1 MQLKGQSFLIDTHVH
16 TSEVSPCGKVSAEE
30 MVRYYKDAGYQ
41 GIIIT
46 DHYYD
51 GYFELLGD
59 QPWEA
64 KVQKFLSGYRAAL
77 EEGERIG
84 LHVMLGMELRF
95 HESVEDYL
103 VYGIDE
109 DFLVENPEL
118 YKHTLESFKKLIDN
132 HNILIFQ
139 AHPFRVGL
147 KPADPDLL
155 HGVEVFNGN
164 PRHDS
169 HNDLAYEFAAKNGL
183 LMIAGS
189 DAHQPQDVGRVGI
202 CLPHPI
208 CSASELVE
216 YYREFKQV
224 EIVINCEDTG

>member
-1 MQLKGQSFLIDTHVH
+1 MKQQSYLIDTHVH
-16 TSEVSPCGKVSAEE
+16 TSEVSSCGKVPAAN
-30 MVRYYKDAGYQ
+30 MARYYKDAGYQ

-51 GYFELLGD
+51 RYFEALGD
-59 QPWEA
+59 LPWEA
-64 KVQKFLSGYRAAL
+64 KVQKYLSGYKAAL
-77 EEGERIG
+77 EEGKRIG
-84 LHVMLGMELRF
+84 LNVMFGIELRF
-95 HESVEDYL
+95 HDSPEDYL

-109 DFLVENPEL
+109 EFLINNPEL
-118 YKHTLESFKKLIDN
+118 YRYTLKSFKELID
-132 HNILIFQ
+132 HQNILIFQ
-139 AHPFRVGL
+139 AHPFRAGV
-147 KPADPDLL
+147 KPAPPALL
-155 HGVEVFNGN
+155 HGVEVFNGH

-169 HNDLAYEFAAKNGL
+169 HNELAYKFAAENGL

-189 DAHQPQDVGRVGI
+189 DAHQPQDVGRAGI

-208 CSASELVE
+208 CSVRELVE